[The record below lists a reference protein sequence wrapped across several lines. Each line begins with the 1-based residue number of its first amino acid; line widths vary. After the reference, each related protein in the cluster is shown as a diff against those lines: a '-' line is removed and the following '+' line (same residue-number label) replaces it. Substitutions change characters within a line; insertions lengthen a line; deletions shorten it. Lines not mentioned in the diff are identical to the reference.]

1 MTKLSYECHLLGD
14 SAIVIRLGTDI
25 DVSILNRVR
34 QLTAYLENN
43 RFEGFIEIVSAYTTI
58 TIYYDSFQVYNHYSE
73 EGTSRRSGRSGLT
86 NTLLPYDIVLLH
98 IQHLLGNY
106 ENENR
111 DDGIAPER
119 IIEIPVCYDDDYGPD
134 LADVAA
140 YHRVSKEEIVRL
152 HTSQIYPVYM
162 IGFAPGFPYLGGLN
176 VKLATPRKAVPRT
189 RIPAGSVGIGGAQT
203 GIYPFETPG
212 GWNLIGRTPLALFH
226 PESDSPSL
234 LKVGDHVRFV
244 SITAEQFQYEEERNM
259 GNGL

>member
-1 MTKLSYECHLLGD
+1 MTKLSYECLMLGD

-25 DVSILNRVR
+25 NLSILNRVR

-73 EGTSRRSGRSGLT
+73 KRTTRKNGRASWT

-98 IQHLLGNY
+98 IQHLL
-106 ENENR
+106 ENFEHTNEVHTNEHR
-111 DDGIAPER
+111 RTID
-119 IIEIPVCYDDDYGPD
+119 IPVCYGEDYGPD
-134 LADVAA
+134 LEDVAA
-140 YHRVSKEEIVRL
+140 YHRVSKEEIVHL

-162 IGFAPGFPYLGGLN
+162 IGFAPGFPYLGGLDDQ
-176 VKLATPRKAVPRT
+176 LATPRKSVPRT
-189 RIPAGSVGIGGAQT
+189 RIPVGSVGIGGAQT

-212 GWNLIGRTPLALFH
+212 GWNLIGRTPLALFR
-226 PESDSPSL
+226 PESDPPSL
-234 LKVGDHVRFV
+234 LKVGDQVRFV
-244 SITAEQFQYEEERNM
+244 SITAKQFQYEKERNM